1 MACGN
6 KKAEKLL
13 KVWKE
18 HPKLRLA
25 KLAEELPQERHQ
37 RIAALLLEAVAE
49 GRDHVVRAARV
60 RQEYAEEKPTVNQ
73 AVDSHSLNAGEIFAS
88 WNSKPATS
96 FTVVMH
102 IGFVMSKWASWPS
115 WNSTGST
122 SFRMCCRRI
131 ERTYASA

>member
-1 MACGN
+1 M
-6 KKAEKLL
+6 
-13 KVWKE
+13 
-18 HPKLRLA
+18 
-25 KLAEELPQERHQ
+25 
-37 RIAALLLEAVAE
+37 
-49 GRDHVVRAARV
+49 
-60 RQEYAEEKPTVNQ
+60 
-73 AVDSHSLNAGEIFAS
+73 DSHSLNAGEIFAS

-131 ERTYASA
+131 ERTYASAKLPIPHLLGDLRAGIQPGGGQLSVVRDAELVHLNLRNLGDSLQQRGQILRKIGRVGL